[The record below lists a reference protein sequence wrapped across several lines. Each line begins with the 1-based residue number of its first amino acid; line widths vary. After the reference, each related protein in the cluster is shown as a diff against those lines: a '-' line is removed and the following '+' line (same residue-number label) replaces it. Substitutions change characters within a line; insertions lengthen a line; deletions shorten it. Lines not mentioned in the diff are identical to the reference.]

1 MKLTWLP
8 DAERRPRRIAIGTFD
23 GVHRGHRDVIAG
35 ADTVLTFDPHPSLV
49 VHPESAPQLLTDLDR
64 KAELVAELGVQEMV
78 VIPFDGA
85 FSKQTAQE
93 FIDHV
98 LIEQLGAT
106 HVNVG
111 DNFHFGAKAQ
121 GNAAMLAADG
131 RFEVRVAPLTEVG
144 GAPVSSTRIRQL
156 LREEGDVQAAA
167 ELLGSDYKLT
177 GTVVHGDKRGRE
189 LGFPTANIVPDAR
202 FVTPAHGIY
211 ACRTGQGRA
220 AAVNIGVR
228 PTFQTGRGVLIE
240 AYVLDFTADLYGQ
253 DISLTFVERLRGEL
267 KFDGIEPLIEQM
279 NQDVDQTRRA
289 VPVTQGSE
297 A

>member
-8 DAERRPRRIAIGTFD
+8 DVTPRPRRVAIGTFD
-23 GVHRGHRDVIAG
+23 GVHRGHREVIAG

-64 KAELVAELGVQEMV
+64 KAELVAELGVRELI

-85 FSKQTAQE
+85 FSRQSAQD

-106 HVNVG
+106 WVSVG

-121 GNAAMLAADG
+121 GTAAMLQADG
-131 RFEVRVAPLTEVG
+131 RFETRIAPLLEIG
-144 GAPVSSTRIRQL
+144 GAPVSSTRIRNL
-156 LREEGDVQAAA
+156 LRDSGDVQQAAH
-167 ELLGSDYKLT
+167 LLGAPYKLT

-189 LGFPTANIVPDAR
+189 LGYPTANIVPDAR

-211 ACRTGQGRA
+211 ACRTGEGRA
-220 AAVNIGVR
+220 AAVNVGVR
-228 PTFQTGRGVLIE
+228 PTFDTGRGELIE
-240 AYVLDFTADLYGQ
+240 AFVLDFTADLYGKK
-253 DISLTFVERLRGEL
+253 ISLTFAERLRGEL
-267 KFDGIEPLIEQM
+267 KFDGIDPLIEQM
-279 NQDVDQTRRA
+279 QLDVEATRRA
-289 VPVTQGSE
+289 VPVSATSE

>member
-8 DAERRPRRIAIGTFD
+8 DAERRTRRIAIGTFD
-23 GVHRGHRDVIAG
+23 GVHLGHREVIAG
-35 ADTVLTFDPHPSLV
+35 ADTVLTFDPHPTQV
-49 VHPESAPQLLTDLDR
+49 VHPESAPKLLTSLDR
-64 KAELVAELGVQEMV
+64 KAELIAGLGVEELV

-85 FSKQTAQE
+85 FASQTAQE

-98 LIEQLGAT
+98 LVERLGAT
-106 HVNVG
+106 QISVG
-111 DNFHFGAKAQ
+111 NNFHFGAKAK
-121 GNAAMLAADG
+121 GTAGMLAADD
-131 RFEVRVAPLTEVG
+131 RFDARICELLEID

-156 LREEGDVQAAA
+156 LAVEGDVAQAAA
-167 ELLGSDYKLT
+167 LLGSPFKLS

-189 LGFPTANIVPDAR
+189 LGYPTANLVPDDR

-220 AAVNIGVR
+220 AAVSIGLR

-240 AYVLDFTADLYGQ
+240 AYVLDFDGDLYGQ
-253 DISLTFVERLRGEL
+253 DISLTFVERLRGEER
-267 KFDGIEPLIEQM
+267 FDDINALVEQM
-279 NQDVDQTRRA
+279 QRDVTATRNA
-289 VPVTQGSE
+289 VPVSATTE

>member
-8 DAERRPRRIAIGTFD
+8 DAQRRPRRIAIGTFD

-49 VHPESAPQLLTDLDR
+49 VHPESAPQLLTSLDR
-64 KAELVAELGVQEMV
+64 KAELVAELGVEELI

-85 FSKQTAQE
+85 FSKQSAQE

-111 DNFHFGAKAQ
+111 ANFHFGAKAQ

-131 RFEVRVAPLTEVG
+131 RFETRVAPLTELE

-156 LREEGDVQAAA
+156 LRDEGDVTHAA
-167 ELLGSDYKLT
+167 ELLGSPYKLS
-177 GTVVHGDKRGRE
+177 GVVVHGDKRGRE
-189 LGFPTANIVPDAR
+189 LGFPTANIVPDDR

-240 AYVLDFTADLYGQ
+240 AYVLDFNADLYGQ
-253 DISLTFVERLRGEL
+253 EISLTFVERLRGEL

-279 NQDVDQTRRA
+279 NHDVDRTRVV
-289 VPVTQGSE
+289 VPVTSDTK

>member
-64 KAELVAELGVQEMV
+64 KAELVAELGVQELI

-98 LIEQLGAT
+98 LIDQLGAE
-106 HVNVG
+106 HVSVG

-131 RFEVRVAPLTEVG
+131 RFTVRIAPLTEYG
-144 GAPVSSTRIRQL
+144 GEPVSSTRIRKL
-156 LREEGDVQAAA
+156 LRDEGDVTQAA

-189 LGFPTANIVPDAR
+189 LGFPTANIVPDDR

-240 AYVLDFTADLYGQ
+240 AYVLDFSADLYGQ
-253 DISLTFVERLRGEL
+253 QISLTFVERLRGEL
-267 KFDGIEPLIEQM
+267 KFDGIDPLIEQM
-279 NQDVDQTRRA
+279 NLDVDRTRA
-289 VPVTQGSE
+289 LVPVNESTE

>member
-8 DAERRPRRIAIGTFD
+8 DVTHRPRRIAIGTFD
-23 GVHRGHRDVIAG
+23 GVHLGHRDVIAG
-35 ADTVLTFDPHPSLV
+35 ADTVLTFDPHPSLT

-64 KAELVAELGVQEMV
+64 KAELVAELGVEEMV

-98 LIEQLGAT
+98 LVERLGAT
-106 HVNVG
+106 SVCVG
-111 DNFHFGAKAQ
+111 DNFHFGSKAQ
-121 GNAAMLAADG
+121 GDAAMLAADG
-131 RFEVRVAPLTEVG
+131 RFDVRIAPLVEVG
-144 GAPVSSTRIRQL
+144 GAPVSSTRIRKL
-156 LREEGDVQAAA
+156 LRETGDVRQAA
-167 ELLGSDYKLT
+167 ELLGSQYKLT

-189 LGFPTANIVPDAR
+189 LGYPTANIVPDAR
-202 FVTPAHGIY
+202 FITPAHGIY

-220 AAVNIGVR
+220 AAVSIGVR
-228 PTFQTGRGVLIE
+228 PTFQTGRGELIE

-253 DISLTFVERLRGEL
+253 EISLTFVERLRGEQ
-267 KFDGIEPLIEQM
+267 KFDGMEPLIEQM
-279 NQDVDQTRRA
+279 QRDVEQTRRA
-289 VPVTQGSE
+289 VPVTEGSE